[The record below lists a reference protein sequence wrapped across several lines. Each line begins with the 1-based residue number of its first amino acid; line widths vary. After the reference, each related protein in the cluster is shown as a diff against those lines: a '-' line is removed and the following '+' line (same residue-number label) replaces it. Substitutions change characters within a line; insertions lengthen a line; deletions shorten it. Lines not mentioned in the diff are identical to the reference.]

1 MNTFE
6 ASNGMLV
13 RRDHNEDVNAID
25 RESGGLSV
33 FMADGTALALREFF
47 QHERDEELGRWRWPE
62 NPSYVVYERGDGVAS
77 SFSEASGRNW
87 SATRGEVPTG
97 SILSAAL
104 VAYFEAHPERKP
116 WEDAKTGEVWAL
128 KTADGREEAY
138 AVMWVRESDVVFEN
152 NNWRYPLDSDQIKS
166 ARRIWPE
173 GDAS

>member
-1 MNTFE
+1 MNEYT
-6 ASNGMLV
+6 ASNGTRVRLDEAGDLDISSPSGWVGICGGHVLV
-13 RRDHNEDVNAID
+13 
-25 RESGGLSV
+25 
-33 FMADGTALALREFF
+33 ALREFF

-62 NPSYVVYERGDGVAS
+62 NAHFVVYAEDDGVHNVVNENTGLS
-77 SFSEASGRNW
+77 LM
-87 SATRGEVPTG
+87 ATRGGVKNHDDQHAD
-97 SILSAAL
+97 AAR
-104 VAYFEAHPERKP
+104 AYFEAHPERKP

-152 NNWRYPLDSDQIKS
+152 NNWRYPLDSDQVKS